1 MTYLTRQEEL
11 VLKDVLNPEDEV
23 YLVTIPKKINFISFL
38 RIFYE
43 NSVIK

>member
-23 YLVTIPKKINFISFL
+23 YLVTIPKNQFP
-38 RIFYE
+38 IFFTH
-43 NSVIK
+43 IL